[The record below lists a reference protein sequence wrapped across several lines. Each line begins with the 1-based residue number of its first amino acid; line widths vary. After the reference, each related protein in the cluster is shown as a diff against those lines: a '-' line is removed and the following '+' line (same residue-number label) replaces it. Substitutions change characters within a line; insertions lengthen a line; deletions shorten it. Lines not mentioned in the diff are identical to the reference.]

1 MNRRKKYISDRIL
14 FAVVAGVLLFVIILL
29 LFFYTSIHAQSSIPK
44 IAAVLLTLIF
54 ISYILLCYKFILLP
68 IKETMSVYKE
78 FAKAHVWED
87 MLRLR
92 YPFSKQSEAVIERMK
107 TIFNKDKLLSIS
119 KKEAQYLA
127 LQNQINPHFLYNTL
141 EGIRSEAIICGLDS
155 VAEMTEALATFFRYT
170 ISHLENL
177 VSLEDELENIE
188 NYFYIQQFRF
198 GDRLALKIEYDN
210 DVDLSK
216 TDTLSLKLPKL
227 TLQPLVENAI
237 YHGIEKKVGKGHIII
252 KITITDERLIIKI
265 SDDGIGMSEEKL
277 QSINLKLKGLSLEG
291 REESSK
297 GGIALI
303 NVNDRIKLLFGEDYG
318 LYLYSQKNSGTDI
331 EINLPAVRHSGE
343 KWNEEG
349 AS

>member
-1 MNRRKKYISDRIL
+1 MNKRKVYVSDRIL
-14 FAVVAGVLLFVIILL
+14 FAVAVGVLLFVMILL
-29 LFFYTSIHAQSSIPK
+29 LLFYVNLYGSNPVTK
-44 IAAVLLTLIF
+44 IFAVFLTLIF
-54 ISYILLCYKFILLP
+54 IVYLSLCYRFILLP
-68 IKETMSVYKE
+68 IKETMAVYKQ
-78 FAKAHVWED
+78 FAKADVWED
-87 MLRLR
+87 MFRLR
-92 YPFSKQSEAVIERMK
+92 YPISKQSEAVIKRMK

-170 ISHLENL
+170 ISHPENL

-210 DVDLSK
+210 GLDLARS
-216 TDTLSLKLPKL
+216 DILGLKLPKL

-237 YHGIEKKVGKGHIII
+237 YHGIERKIGKGYIII
-252 KITITDERLIIKI
+252 KVTLTDERLIIKV
-265 SDDGIGMSEEKL
+265 SDDGIGMSKERL
-277 QSINLKLKGLSLEG
+277 QSINTKLKGLSLEG
-291 REESSK
+291 REESSR

-318 LYLYSQKNSGTDI
+318 LYLYSQKGAGTDI
-331 EINLPAVRHSGE
+331 EISLPVVRHSGE
-343 KWNEEG
+343 V
-349 AS
+349 

>member
-1 MNRRKKYISDRIL
+1 MNKRKVYVSDRIL
-14 FAVVAGVLLFVIILL
+14 FAVAVGVLLFVMILL
-29 LFFYTSIHAQSSIPK
+29 LLFYVNLYGPNPVTK
-44 IAAVLLTLIF
+44 IFAVFLTLIF
-54 ISYILLCYKFILLP
+54 IVYLSLCYRFILLP
-68 IKETMSVYKE
+68 IKETMAVYKQ
-78 FAKAHVWED
+78 FAKADVWED
-87 MLRLR
+87 MFRLR
-92 YPFSKQSEAVIERMK
+92 YPISKQSEAVIKRMK

-170 ISHLENL
+170 ISHPENL

-210 DVDLSK
+210 GLDLARS
-216 TDTLSLKLPKL
+216 DILGLKLPKL

-237 YHGIEKKVGKGHIII
+237 YHGIERKIGKGHIII
-252 KITITDERLIIKI
+252 KVTLTDERLIIKV
-265 SDDGIGMSEEKL
+265 SDDGIGMSKERL
-277 QSINLKLKGLSLEG
+277 QSINTKLKGLSLEG

-318 LYLYSQKNSGTDI
+318 LYLYSQKGAGTDI
-331 EINLPAVRHSGE
+331 EISLPVVRHSGE
-343 KWNEEG
+343 V
-349 AS
+349 

>member
-1 MNRRKKYISDRIL
+1 MNKRKVYVSDRIL
-14 FAVVAGVLLFVIILL
+14 FAVAVGVLLFVMILL
-29 LFFYTSIHAQSSIPK
+29 LLFYVNLYGPNPVTK
-44 IAAVLLTLIF
+44 TFAVFSTLIF
-54 ISYILLCYKFILLP
+54 IVYLLLCYRFILLP
-68 IKETMSVYKE
+68 IKETMAVYKQ
-78 FAKAHVWED
+78 FAKADVWED
-87 MLRLR
+87 MFRLR
-92 YPFSKQSEAVIERMK
+92 YPISKQSEAVIKRMK

-170 ISHLENL
+170 ISHPENL

-198 GDRLALKIEYDN
+198 GDRLALKIEYDKGL
-210 DVDLSK
+210 DLARS
-216 TDTLSLKLPKL
+216 DILDLKLPKL

-237 YHGIEKKVGKGHIII
+237 YHGIERKIGKGHIII
-252 KITITDERLIIKI
+252 KVTLTDERLIIKV
-265 SDDGIGMSEEKL
+265 SDDGIGMSKERL
-277 QSINLKLKGLSLEG
+277 QSINTKLKGLSLEG

-318 LYLYSQKNSGTDI
+318 LYLYSQKGAGTDI
-331 EINLPAVRHSGE
+331 EISLPVVRHSGE
-343 KWNEEG
+343 V
-349 AS
+349 